1 MSYDRYLALRAAYDR
16 FRYESYEISE
26 AAGDVIC
33 RFRYSLEGAAC
44 RHDFVHVVRFA
55 GMAGEA
61 GLAGTPDA
69 EGTAAGEGA
78 EGTYGV
84 HSADPLFVHA
94 VFLLGLAEAVSY
106 WKTACPPQFEVV
118 AGALSAEE
126 ASFWNKLFTRGL
138 GEFWWLNGIY
148 GQVREDDFIRIAS
161 VPGAPAH
168 RTGCC
173 ETSGCLV
180 PVGGG
185 KDSVV
190 TLELLKAG
198 GFTDAIDCFL
208 LSARVSSYETA
219 ALAGFDGTRQAE
231 AFRVFDPQLFALNR
245 EGYLNGH
252 VPYSAILG
260 FTAVAAALLR
270 GRRYI
275 VLSNEGSAN
284 EPTVPGTWVNHQY
297 SKSLEFEADFTAYVR
312 RFLTPSVTYFS
323 LLRPWSEARIAEAF
337 ARHPI
342 YHPAFRSCNRGSKEN
357 RWCCACPKC
366 LFVFLLVAAHAG
378 VPATAA
384 MFGENLLVK
393 PELAPILDELAGF
406 VPVKPFE
413 CVGTV
418 AETRW
423 SLDRIL
429 ADSRL
434 PQDGRE
440 WALTARY
447 LSMRGD
453 GPAPA
458 FRLVEPELAGLVPP
472 IFRPLVLA
480 GAASAA
486 DRIRARLV
494 GLRIGILGFGM
505 EGKSTLAFLQTL
517 FPQTRFRVA
526 DRDGAKLAEAAVCA
540 DVFSGGD
547 YAAAL
552 ADCDLVF
559 KAPGIPWKS
568 IEHLFRPEQV
578 TSQTD
583 LFLSVLG
590 ERTIGITGT
599 KGKSTTT
606 ALVAAALR
614 SLGHDAV
621 MVGNIG
627 LPALDAVSDDAP
639 GRIYV
644 LELSSHMLETVR
656 HAPRGAIY
664 LNLYEEHLDHYR
676 SFAHYAAAK
685 DNLLRLQGADGF
697 AIAAGNVWDRTTGL
711 GAAPRFRPE
720 CGEDGAL
727 RLPVGPVCSGQ
738 DESVPEPRFSSRLLR
753 GTHNLRNLQTAL
765 LAVHL
770 AEAADLAGWRAP
782 HADGSPALPAGPT
795 GTGLAGAPALL
806 DAAIA
811 ALNGFPGLPHRLHRV
826 GSVAGITFWNDSI
839 STIPQAC
846 IQAVQAVGDVDA
858 LIFGGLDRGIDYGE
872 LERYLAG
879 APVPHLIALP
889 DTGHHVLDRMAAA
902 GTLPETVAAH
912 RACDM
917 AEAVAIAF
925 RVVRQGR
932 SCLLSPAAASYGWY
946 RNFEERGMHFETLVR
961 AGRA

>member
-1 MSYDRYLALRAAYDR
+1 MSYDRYLALRAEYGI
-16 FRYESYEISE
+16 FRYESYEIAEE
-26 AAGDVIC
+26 ADDVLC
-33 RFRYSLEGAAC
+33 RFHYRMEGTAGSHA
-44 RHDFVHVVRFA
+44 FVHHVRFA
-55 GMAGEA
+55 VMAGSGKA
-61 GLAGTPDA
+61 GHA
-69 EGTAAGEGA
+69 
-78 EGTYGV
+78 
-84 HSADPLFVHA
+84 LFAHA

-106 WKTACPPQFEVV
+106 WKTACPARFEVA
-118 AGALSAEE
+118 AGWLSPEE
-126 ASFWNKLFTRGL
+126 AAFWEKLFVRGL

-148 GQVREDDFIRIAS
+148 GQVAEDGYIRIAS
-161 VPGAPAH
+161 VPGAPRH
-168 RTGCC
+168 LPGCC
-173 ETSGCLV
+173 DTAGCLV

-190 TLELLKAG
+190 TLELLKAAG
-198 GFTDAIDCFL
+198 HAGAIDCFL

-219 ALAGFDGTRQAE
+219 HLAGFDGTRQME

-297 SKSLEFEADFTAYVR
+297 SKSLEFETDFTAYIR

-323 LLRPWSEARIAEAF
+323 LLRPWSEARIAEEF
-337 ARHPI
+337 ARHPV

-378 VPATAA
+378 VPATTA
-384 MFGENLLVK
+384 MFGENLLEK
-393 PELAPILDELAGF
+393 AELSPILDELAGF

-429 ADSRL
+429 ADARL
-434 PQDGRE
+434 PGDAGG
-440 WALTARY
+440 WPLVARY
-447 LSMRGD
+447 QSLREGV
-453 GPAPA
+453 PAPS
-458 FRLVEPELAGLVPP
+458 FRLVEPELAGLIPP
-472 IFRPLVLA
+472 LFRPLVLP
-480 GAASAA
+480 AAPSPA
-486 DRIRARLV
+486 DILRERLA

-505 EGKSTLAFLQTL
+505 EGKSTLSFLRRL
-517 FPQTRFRVA
+517 LPDIRLLVA
-526 DRDGAKLAEAAVCA
+526 DRDGTKLPDA
-540 DVFSGGD
+540 DENTSVFSGDGH
-547 YAAAL
+547 AAAL

-559 KAPGIPWKS
+559 KAPGIPWKT
-568 IEHLFRPEQV
+568 IDHLFRPEQV

-590 ERTIGITGT
+590 GRTIGITGT

-614 SLGHDAV
+614 AVGQDAA

-627 LPALDAVSDDAP
+627 LPALDAVAADVP
-639 GRIYV
+639 GRLYV
-644 LELSSHMLETVR
+644 LELSSHMLETIR

-685 DNLLRLQGADGF
+685 DNLLRLQEAGGF
-697 AIAAGNVWDRTTGL
+697 AIAAGNVWDRTTAL
-711 GAAPRFRPE
+711 GAAPRFRPA
-720 CGEDGAL
+720 CDADGAL
-727 RLPVGPVCSGQ
+727 RLPVFSGGSA
-738 DESVPEPRFSSRLLR
+738 ESPEVDTAGFLVPASRFDGRLLR
-753 GTHNLRNLQTAL
+753 GTHNLDNLRTAL

-770 AEAADLAGWRAP
+770 SEAVDLAGWTAP
-782 HADGSPALPAGPT
+782 LPDGSPAPSAGLC
-795 GTGLAGAPALL
+795 GSGLAGAPALL
-806 DAAIA
+806 DAAIG
-811 ALNGFPGLPHRLHRV
+811 ALNTFPGLPHRLHRV
-826 GSVAGITFWNDSI
+826 DEVAGITFWNDSI
-839 STIPQAC
+839 STIPQALM
-846 IQAVQAVGDVDA
+846 QAVQAVGDVDA
-858 LIFGGLDRGIDYGE
+858 LIFGGLDRGIDYGV
-872 LERYLAG
+872 LEQYLAG
-879 APVPHLIALP
+879 GPVPHLIALP
-889 DTGHHVLDRMAAA
+889 DTGHRILERMQAA
-902 GTLPETVAAH
+902 GALPAGVTAHVAH
-912 RACDM
+912 DM

-925 RVVRQGR
+925 GVVRPGR

-946 RNFEERGMHFETLVR
+946 RNFEERGAHFESLVR
-961 AGRA
+961 AGRL